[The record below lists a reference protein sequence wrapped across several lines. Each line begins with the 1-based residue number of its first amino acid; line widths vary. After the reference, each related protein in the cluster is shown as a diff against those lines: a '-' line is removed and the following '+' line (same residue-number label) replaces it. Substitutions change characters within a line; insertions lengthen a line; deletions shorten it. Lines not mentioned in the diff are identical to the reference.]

1 MGLVE
6 TGQGQAQQLPSLIV
20 SIDSKK
26 TAFGALAVLLAEPEL
41 LRGTIAALMR
51 SNQLLVELNHLR
63 AWSLGRVKRVSRL
76 MEVGAWM
83 KMGLY

>member
-6 TGQGQAQQLPSLIV
+6 TGQGKSQQLPSLTV
-20 SIDSKK
+20 STDSKK
-26 TAFGALAVLLAEPEL
+26 TAFGALAVPLAEPEL
-41 LRGTIAALMR
+41 VRGTIAALAR

-63 AWSLGRVKRVSRL
+63 AWSLGRVKWVSRL

-83 KMGLY
+83 RMGLY

>member
-6 TGQGQAQQLPSLIV
+6 TGQGQPQQLPTLIV

-26 TAFGALAVLLAEPEL
+26 TAFGDLALLLAEPEL
-41 LRGTIAALMR
+41 LRGTIAVLTR
-51 SNQLLVELNHLR
+51 SNEFLVELNHLR